1 MYYVY
6 TPDYKT
12 FELHDATAALNG
24 RPPPTITDARLMN
37 GVLNGDLVTYDDMS
51 ERPFTV
57 IRRAKHPHLAGLLE
71 LTSKTLY
78 GMTSRHVPI
87 YLFHPFDRR
96 YPPFRVGCSEKD
108 RSVNKIAIISVD
120 SFEAGQTFPRG
131 QLVEILG
138 VAGDLAV
145 ERLALQ
151 HVASPFYKKKFA
163 KLMDLPAASPGPSD
177 LRPTYDAGWHIFNI
191 DPAGCKD
198 IDDVIGL
205 REEGA
210 GQWRCIIGIADVDA
224 HISAGSQLDEYAA
237 HTLQTIYDD
246 GAAVR
251 PMLPPLYSEGL
262 CSLRPGHFH
271 KVLAYEFTFST
282 AAAVAEVS
290 EGNFKTLNVM
300 NHASY
305 TYESVLELEDR
316 PSLSALR
323 QLVGQLGGDVTDTH
337 DWVAILMKH
346 YNIQAAKRLLA
357 AGAGILRTHSGP
369 KMERIREY
377 ETILGPTVA
386 QQLGNEAAK
395 YESVDRTALQ
405 SHYSIGTAYCHATSP
420 IRRYADLVNQ
430 RILKGIVANCT
441 AELIYNLNIRS
452 KAARQ
457 YDRIA
462 FFLSQIEDSK
472 TVDLIVVNER
482 RAYVSAWKMLVRFT
496 STLEPG
502 TKVTA
507 RLYYDASQ
515 PSWKNKIIFKA
526 ISSINI

>member
-12 FELHDATAALNG
+12 FELHDATVNG

-57 IRRAKHPHLAGLLE
+57 IRRAKHPHLVGLLE

-108 RSVNKIAIISVD
+108 RSVNKIAVISVD

-138 VAGDLAV
+138 TAGDLAV

-163 KLMDLPAASPGPSD
+163 TLMDLSASPGHTE
-177 LRPTYDAGWHIFNI
+177 LRTTYDVGWQIFNI

-205 REEGA
+205 HEETPGH
-210 GQWRCIIGIADVDA
+210 WRCIIGIADVDA
-224 HISAGSQLDEYAA
+224 HIPVGSQLDEYAA
-237 HTLQTIYDD
+237 QTLQTIYDD

-262 CSLRPGHFH
+262 CSLRPGQFH
-271 KVLAYEFTFST
+271 KVLAYEFTFRAGGGAIT
-282 AAAVAEVS
+282 
-290 EGNFKTLNVM
+290 EGTFKTLNIK
-300 NHASY
+300 NHGSY
-305 TYESVLELEDR
+305 TYESILDAEDR
-316 PSLSALR
+316 LPLGTLR
-323 QLVGQLGGDVTDTH
+323 QLVTELGGDAADTH
-337 DWVAILMKH
+337 DWVATLMKH
-346 YNIQAAKRLLA
+346 YNIQAAKQLLA

-369 KMERIREY
+369 KMERIKEY
-377 ETILGPTVA
+377 EAILGPAVA

-395 YESVDRTALQ
+395 YERVDKGAEQ
-405 SHYSIGTAYCHATSP
+405 SHYSIGAAYCHATSP

-430 RILKGIVANCT
+430 RILKGMVTDCA
-441 AELIYNLNIRS
+441 ADLIYNLNIRS

-462 FFLSQIEDSK
+462 FFLSQLESSR

-482 RAYVSAWKMLVRFT
+482 RAYVPAWKMLVRFINI
-496 STLEPG
+496 LEPA

-515 PSWKNKIIFKA
+515 PSWKNKIVFQPLPSKSLTTIHQ
-526 ISSINI
+526 

>member
-12 FELHDATAALNG
+12 FELHDATGALNG
-24 RPPPTITDARLMN
+24 RPPPIITDARLMN
-37 GVLNGDLVTYDDMS
+37 GILNGDLVTYDDMS

-138 VAGDLAV
+138 AAGDLAV

-163 KLMDLPAASPGPSD
+163 SLMDLPASPGATD
-177 LRPTYDAGWHIFNI
+177 LRTTYDVGWHIFNI
-191 DPAGCKD
+191 DPVGCKD

-205 REEGA
+205 REESPEH
-210 GQWRCIIGIADVDA
+210 WRCIIGIADVDA
-224 HISAGSQLDEYAA
+224 HIPAGSQLDEYASQ
-237 HTLQTIYDD
+237 TLQTIYDD

-262 CSLRPGHFH
+262 CSLRPGHYH
-271 KVLAYEFTFST
+271 KVLAYEFTFR
-282 AAAVAEVS
+282 VGERID
-290 EGNFKTLNVM
+290 EGSFKILNVK
-300 NHASY
+300 NHGSY
-305 TYESVLELEDR
+305 TYESILEAEDR
-316 PSLSALR
+316 LPLGALR
-323 QLVGQLGGDVTDTH
+323 QLVTELGGDAADTH
-337 DWVAILMKH
+337 DWVATLMKY

-357 AGAGILRTHSGP
+357 TGAGILRTHSGP
-369 KMERIREY
+369 KMERIKEY
-377 ETILGPTVA
+377 EHILGPVVA

-395 YESVDRTALQ
+395 YEHVNKAAPQ
-405 SHYSIGTAYCHATSP
+405 PHYSIGTAYCHATSP

-430 RILKGIVANCT
+430 RILKGISTNCT

-457 YDRIA
+457 YDRVA
-462 FFLSQIEDSK
+462 FFLTQLEGAR
-472 TVDLIVVNER
+472 TVDLTVVNER
-482 RAYVSAWKMLVRFT
+482 RAYVPAWKMLVRFP
-496 STLEPG
+496 SALEPG

-515 PSWKNKIIFKA
+515 PAWKNKIVFKSLAA
-526 ISSINI
+526 IDL